1 MPEIDY
7 SLVRVTGHP
16 RDGTMNIHRRCLL
29 GLAGAAAA
37 APMVGRSAIA
47 FEYPNRP
54 VRVVVAFGPGGPT
67 DIYARLVGQKL
78 SEQLGKQFFIENVAG
93 GGGNIGAAQV
103 ARSAPDGHTILFTVS
118 ALVTNPAFLGKVPYD
133 PVRDFAPIALPVA
146 SAMTLVSNPSFAAR
160 TIDDV
165 VAILRAESGKYAYA
179 SGGVGTQPQLTFER
193 FRLSLGLDCI
203 HVPFGGAGP
212 AVAAI
217 VAGVTPLG
225 MISLPPCVPQIME
238 GNIRGL
244 VVTSKARSNRLPAI
258 PTADEAG
265 YPTLDGDQWL
275 GVLAPANTPKEI
287 VALLHRRI
295 ADITNLPDVKER
307 LEALDF
313 FGVESTPQEFA
324 ERIKSELQSW
334 SELSTKLRPG

>member
-1 MPEIDY
+1 M
-7 SLVRVTGHP
+7 H
-16 RDGTMNIHRRCLL
+16 IHRRCLL
-29 GLAGAAAA
+29 ELAGATIA
-37 APMVGRSAIA
+37 APMVNRAA
-47 FEYPNRP
+47 FALEYPSRP
-54 VRVVVAFGPGGPT
+54 VRIVVAFGPGGPT

-78 SEQLGKQFFIENVAG
+78 SEQLGKQFYVENVVG

-103 ARSAPDGHTILFTVS
+103 ARSVPDGHTILFTVS
-118 ALVTNPAFLGKVPYD
+118 ALVTNPAFLGKAPYD
-133 PVRDFAPIALPVA
+133 PVKDFAPIALPVA
-146 SAMTLVSNPSFAAR
+146 SAMVLVSNPSFAAK
-160 TIDDV
+160 TVEDV
-165 VAILRAESGKYAYA
+165 VAIVRANPGKHAYA
-179 SGGVGTQPQLTFER
+179 SGGVGTQPHLTFER

-203 HVPFGGAGP
+203 HVPFSGAGP

-225 MISLPPCVPQIME
+225 IISLPPCVPQIME

-244 VVTSKARSNRLPAI
+244 VLTSKARSNRLPDI
-258 PTADEAG
+258 RTASEAG

-287 VALLHRRI
+287 VALLHHRI
-295 ADITNLPDVKER
+295 VDITNMSDVKER

-324 ERIKSELQSW
+324 ERIKLELLRW
-334 SELSTKLRPG
+334 SQLSAKLRAG